1 MNISWLTWAFA
12 SLLPRAIFVRVVS
25 LRMRRPFPLRVTH
38 WALDCELSLCC
49 RSCRLLSEA
58 VEARELPTLRY
69 NSGCHNEA

>member
-25 LRMRRPFPLRVTH
+25 LRMRRPFPLLVTY

-58 VEARELPTLRY
+58 VESHALTTLPY
-69 NSGCHNEA
+69 DSGCQNEA